1 MHVDGIPT
9 LLFSFQVRDST
20 VALQTALARAQK
32 ELADGRYADIGLQ
45 LGGDVGRNIAWRA
58 EIDRMRHQSDLNRLA
73 GERVKVVQQVMT
85 AIREAAEGFM
95 RTLAGARGARDGQ
108 ELVRNA
114 ARTAMDQLAGLLNTV
129 YDGRY
134 LFAGTNSQQPP
145 LRDFDGGP
153 ASAAI
158 DAAFT
163 AAFGIGQ
170 DDPEVSTIT
179 AAQVSDFIDDE
190 FAALF
195 LPAEWVASWSA
206 ASDQVMQAR
215 IDRTQM
221 VAAGTSANV
230 EPFRKL
236 AAAYAAASSLGEG
249 MLSGSAFEAV
259 VDKALALAGGAIL
272 GLGAEQSQLGLVQG
286 QIAAATERL
295 GLRLASVESLVRDA
309 EAVDPYEAA
318 TRVNALMTQLEA
330 SYTITGRIGRLSLL
344 NFL

>member
-1 MHVDGIPT
+1 
-9 LLFSFQVRDST
+9 
-20 VALQTALARAQK
+20 
-32 ELADGRYADIGLQ
+32 
-45 LGGDVGRNIAWRA
+45 
-58 EIDRMRHQSDLNRLA
+58 
-73 GERVKVVQQVMT
+73 
-85 AIREAAEGFM
+85 
-95 RTLAGARGARDGQ
+95 
-108 ELVRNA
+108 
-114 ARTAMDQLAGLLNTV
+114 
-129 YDGRY
+129 
-134 LFAGTNSQQPP
+134 
-145 LRDFDGGP
+145 
-153 ASAAI
+153 
-158 DAAFT
+158 
-163 AAFGIGQ
+163 
-170 DDPEVSTIT
+170 
-179 AAQVSDFIDDE
+179 
-190 FAALF
+190 
-195 LPAEWVASWSA
+195 
-206 ASDQVMQAR
+206 MQAR